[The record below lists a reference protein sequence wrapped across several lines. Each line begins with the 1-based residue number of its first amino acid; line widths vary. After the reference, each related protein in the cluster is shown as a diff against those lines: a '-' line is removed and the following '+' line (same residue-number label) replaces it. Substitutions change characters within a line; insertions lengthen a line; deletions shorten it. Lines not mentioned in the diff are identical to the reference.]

1 MRSKDS
7 TGKVREICDGVLRR
21 TVPTEEER
29 EETVSFSREIM
40 KRLGEELRRSGIE
53 AEVQIQGSMAK
64 DTWLAGD
71 KDIDLFILLPLAY
84 EKDVFPTVLEAV
96 KRVAGKE
103 WLEAYAEHP
112 YIEAKIDGY
121 TIDFV
126 PSFKIEKAEEAKS
139 SVDRTPLHTQYVN
152 GHLNQEIKNEVRL
165 LKRFMHGTGTYGAEI
180 KVGGFSG
187 YLCEILILYYG
198 SFYKTLKSA
207 SRWRKRQVI
216 DIERYYKGLE
226 EEARKIF
233 QDNLIVVDPVDK
245 GRNISSAVRE
255 SRLSEFLVAA
265 RWFLKTPEMEFFY
278 PSETMPLSF
287 DELSQTMHHRGS
299 AFIFLKFDSG
309 RVVPDILWGQL
320 YKSLKAVRRLIRQ
333 HDFNVL
339 RSGVWSDEKTTN
351 IFLFELESPV
361 LPLVKRHLGPPLEK
375 KEECVRFLNKHLG
388 SERTISG
395 PFIEKDRWIVE
406 VRRAYTDIVSLIRDE
421 LKDGGRK
428 IGIANT
434 VSKALAKEFDVLVNE
449 EITGLYMSNREFAKF
464 LTEYL
469 KGKPTWLR

>member
-40 KRLGEELRRSGIE
+40 KRLGEELRRSGIG
-53 AEVQIQGSMAK
+53 AEVRIQGSIAK

-84 EKDVFPTVLEAV
+84 EKDVFPSVLETV

-152 GHLNQEIKNEVRL
+152 GHLNQEIRNEVRL

-198 SFYKTLKSA
+198 SFYKTLKAA

-255 SRLSEFLVAA
+255 SRLNQFLAAA
-265 RWFLKTPEMEFFY
+265 RWFLKNPDIEFFY
-278 PSETMPLSF
+278 PSETIPLSS

-299 AFIFLKFDSG
+299 AFIFLKFSSV

-320 YKSLKAVRRLIRQ
+320 YKSLKAVRKLIRQ
-333 HDFNVL
+333 HDFDVL
-339 RSGVWSDEKTTN
+339 RSDVWSDEKITN
-351 IFLFELESPV
+351 VFLFELESRI

-395 PFIEKDRWIVE
+395 PFIENDRWIVE

-434 VSKALAKEFDVLVNE
+434 VSKALAKEFEVLVNE
-449 EITGLYMSNREFAKF
+449 EIIGLYLSNREFAKF
-464 LTEYL
+464 LTECL
-469 KGKPTWLR
+469 KGKPRWLR

>member
-40 KRLGEELRRSGIE
+40 KRLGEELRRSGIG

-71 KDIDLFILLPLAY
+71 KDIDLFILLPQAY

-152 GHLNQEIKNEVRL
+152 GHLNQEIKNGVRL

-198 SFYKTLKSA
+198 SFYKTMKSA
-207 SRWRKRQVI
+207 LRWRKRQII

-245 GRNISSAVRE
+245 GRNVASAVRE

-265 RWFLKTPEMEFFY
+265 RWFLENPEMEFFY
-278 PSETMPLSF
+278 PSETIPPSS
-287 DELSQTMHHRGS
+287 DELSQTMHQRGS
-299 AFIFLKFDSG
+299 AFIFLKFDSV
-309 RVVPDILWGQL
+309 RVVSDILWGQL
-320 YKSLKAVRRLIRQ
+320 YKSLKAVRRLLRQ

-351 IFLFELESPV
+351 IFLFELESQV

-395 PFIEKDRWIVE
+395 PFIENDRWIVE

>member
-7 TGKVREICDGVLRR
+7 IGKIRLVCDEVLRR
-21 TVPTEEER
+21 AVPTEDER
-29 EETVSFSREIM
+29 EETVSFSQETV
-40 KRLGEELRRSGIE
+40 KRLAEELRRSSIE
-53 AEVQIQGSMAK
+53 AGVQVQGSMAK
-64 DTWLAGD
+64 DTWLAGE
-71 KDIDLFILLPLAY
+71 KDIDVFILLPPTY
-84 EKDVFPTVLEAV
+84 ERDDFPRVLEVV
-96 KRVAGKE
+96 KRVAGKD

-112 YIEAKIDGY
+112 YIQADIDGY

-126 PSFKIEKAEEAKS
+126 PAFKIEKAEEARS

-152 GHLNQEIKNEVRL
+152 GHLSQEIKNEVRL

-187 YLCEILILYYG
+187 YLCEILVLYYG
-198 SFYKTLKSA
+198 SFYKTLKAA
-207 SRWRKRQVI
+207 SRWRKGQVI
-216 DIERYYKGLE
+216 DVKRYYEGLE

-245 GRNISSAVRE
+245 GRNVASAVRE
-255 SRLSEFLVAA
+255 GRLSEFLVAA
-265 RWFLKTPEMEFFY
+265 RWFLEKPDIEFFY
-278 PSETMPLSF
+278 PGETIPLSS

-299 AFIFLKFDSG
+299 AFIFLKFGSA

-320 YKSLKAVRRLIRQ
+320 YKSLKAVGKLIRR
-333 HDFNVL
+333 HDFNIL
-339 RSGVWSDEKTTN
+339 RSDVWSDEKTTN
-351 IFLFELESPV
+351 VFLFELESHI
-361 LPLVKRHLGPPLEK
+361 LPPVKRHLGPPLEK
-375 KEECVRFLNKHLG
+375 EEECVRFLNKHLG
-388 SERTISG
+388 SDRTISG
-395 PFIEKDRWIVE
+395 PYIENDRWIVE

-434 VSKALAKEFDVLVNE
+434 VSKALANQFDVLLNE
-449 EITGLYMSNREFAKF
+449 KITGLYRSNHEFAKF

-469 KGKPTWLR
+469 KGKPRWLR